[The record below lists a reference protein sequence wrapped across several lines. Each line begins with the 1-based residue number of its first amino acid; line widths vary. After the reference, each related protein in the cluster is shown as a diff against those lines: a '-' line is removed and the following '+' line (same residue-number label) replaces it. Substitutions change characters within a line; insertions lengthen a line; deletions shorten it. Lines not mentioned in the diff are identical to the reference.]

1 MNWPVIAAGVV
12 ATTWFASRAVLRLQL
27 SRAKHPSLQ
36 GHPRLAKL
44 IASAIP
50 AWDYDASRF
59 FNCDGAPEEVER
71 RRREA
76 FAALSAELRGKGQQT
91 QDATAAV
98 VPVIP
103 DLEFTT
109 HYRVPFQFARHVAAH
124 LPPAAF
130 VQRTDG
136 PRVVDLDGR
145 ESFDLAGS
153 YGVNVFGHEF
163 YKRCIDAAVERAREL
178 GPVLGPYHPI
188 VAENVERLRQISG
201 HDAVSFHMSGT
212 EAVMQAVRLA
222 RYHTGRS
229 HVVRFP
235 GAYHG
240 WWDEVQPGIGNPAG
254 AKAVY
259 TLRDM
264 DERTLGVL
272 RTRRDIACVL
282 VNPLQ
287 VLHPNAGPP
296 SDSTLLASD
305 RRAAVDI
312 DAYKG
317 WLARL
322 RAVCSSRSIVLIFD
336 EVFLGFRLAYRGAQ
350 DYFGVKADLVT
361 YGKTVAGGLP
371 IGVVCGRA
379 DLMRR
384 YRDDRPSN
392 ICFARGTFNTHPYV
406 MCAMHEFLRR
416 LEEPGPDG
424 APPLREHY
432 RGELACWT
440 RRFTDLNDRLA
451 AAGVPVRV
459 VHLGSIA
466 TVLFTVP
473 SRYNWLL
480 QFYLRANGLLVSW
493 VGTGRLIFSHDYT
506 DSDFEDVCAR
516 FCTAATTMRDA
527 GWWWKAPAL
536 TNRSIHWQITRE
548 LLSTAWRRRTWPM
561 RRADGK
567 TPARSIRREAPGE
580 ARGDTA

>member
-1 MNWPVIAAGVV
+1 MTWVVIAAALA
-12 ATTWFASRAVLRLQL
+12 ATIWIGNRIRLRLQL
-27 SRAKHPSLQ
+27 SWAKHPSLQ

-44 IASAIP
+44 IAAAIP
-50 AWDYDASRF
+50 RWDYDASRF
-59 FNCDGAPEEVER
+59 FNCDGAPEEIER
-71 RRREA
+71 RRRDA
-76 FAALSAELRGKGQQT
+76 FAVLSAELRNKGQQT
-91 QDATAAV
+91 QDATGAV
-98 VPVIP
+98 LPVIP
-103 DLEFTT
+103 DLDFTT
-109 HYRVPFQFARHVAAH
+109 QYRVPFQFARHVAAH

-136 PRVVDLDGR
+136 PRLVDLDGR

-188 VAENVERLRQISG
+188 VAGNVERLRQISG

-229 HVVRFP
+229 HIVRFP

-254 AKAVY
+254 GNAVY
-259 TLRDM
+259 TLRDL

-272 RTRRDIACVL
+272 RARRDIACVL

-296 SDSTLLASD
+296 SDSTLVASD
-305 RRAAVDI
+305 RRAAVDL
-312 DAYKG
+312 DGYKD
-317 WLARL
+317 WLRRL
-322 RAVCSSRSIVLIFD
+322 REVCSSRSIVLIFD
-336 EVFLGFRLAYRGAQ
+336 EVFLGFRLSYRGAQ
-350 DYFGVKADLVT
+350 DYFGVKADMVT

-371 IGVVCGRA
+371 IGVVCGRG

-384 YRDDRPSN
+384 YREDRPSD

-416 LEEPGPDG
+416 LEEPGPG
-424 APPLREHY
+424 SGPALREEY
-432 RGELACWT
+432 PAELARWT
-440 RRFTDLNDRLA
+440 RRFADLNGRLA
-451 AAGVPVRV
+451 AAGVPVRI

-480 QFYLRANGLLVSW
+480 QFYLRAKGLQVSW
-493 VGTGRLIFSHDYT
+493 VGTGRLIFSHDYR
-506 DSDFEDVCAR
+506 DDDFEEVCAR
-516 FCTAATTMRDA
+516 FCGAATAMRDA
-527 GWWWKAPAL
+527 GWWWEAPAL
-536 TNRSIHWQITRE
+536 TNRSIHRQITRE
-548 LLSTAWRRRTWPM
+548 LLSALWSRCTRTTT
-561 RRADGK
+561 RADVTTGL
-567 TPARSIRREAPGE
+567 PSIRREGPGE